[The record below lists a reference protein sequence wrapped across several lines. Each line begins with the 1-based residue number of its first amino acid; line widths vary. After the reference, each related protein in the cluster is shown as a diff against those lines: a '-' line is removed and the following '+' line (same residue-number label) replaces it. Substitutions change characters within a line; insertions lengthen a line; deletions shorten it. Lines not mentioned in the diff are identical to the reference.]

1 MKLRLTKPLP
11 QPEYGRV
18 IPAGVVID
26 APPALCARLQRE
38 GRAVWVEPPAGEKR
52 QGNPPT
58 PAALPFTAP
67 RSKREGKK

>member
-1 MKLRLTKPLP
+1 MRVKLTKPLR
-11 QPEYGRV
+11 QIGRV
-18 IPAGVVID
+18 IPAGVILQD
-26 APPALCARLQRE
+26 APEALMERLVRE

-58 PAALPFTAP
+58 PAALPFNAP